1 MDKALR
7 IKDKLEKYAK
17 IDELKETI
25 VEKYRSENESL
36 KDDELK
42 TLLTKVKLVLEEIE
56 SITQILLSTDNLFS
70 R

>member
-1 MDKALR
+1 MK
-7 IKDKLEKYAK
+7 KKQQTTKVEAK

-42 TLLTKVKLVLEEIE
+42 TLLTKSTEL
-56 SITQILLSTDNLFS
+56 SILFVNLTSQPQSFIPFL